1 MMRPVSRRT
10 ALALVLASAA
20 CARTPPEPTPAPQP
34 VVPANVLAMYA
45 ATEDGGFHVAAI
57 DPKYLTPRNIRQ
69 EVDYWTDEA
78 PGSIV
83 VDPWLRFLY
92 YILPGDRAL
101 RYGVAVGD
109 EGRAFSGSAHIPYSR
124 NWPSWR
130 PTQNMI
136 EDQPETYAALRDGL
150 PGGPGNPLGARALYL
165 HRGNKDTFYRIH
177 GTMDPASIGQATSAG
192 CIRLFNQDAID
203 LEQRVRSGARVVVL
217 EQHQAGRGTVP
228 PGTMLPPPP
237 QQIAPRQIAASA
249 APDRSLNPDRSLTQ
263 KGS

>member
-1 MMRPVSRRT
+1 MMRSLTRRK

-20 CARTPPEPTPAPQP
+20 CAKAPAPQQP
-34 VVPANVLAMYA
+34 PAPKPAVPPEVLAMYA

-69 EVDYWTDEA
+69 EVDYWTDA
-78 PGSIV
+78 PPGSIV

-92 YILPGDRAL
+92 LIQPGNRAL

-130 PTQNMI
+130 PTENMI
-136 EDQPETYAALRDGL
+136 MDQPETYGPLRAGL

-203 LEQRVRSGARVVVL
+203 LERRVRSGARVVVL
-217 EQHQAGRGTVP
+217 EQHEAGRGTVP
-228 PGTMLPPPP
+228 PGTLLPPPP
-237 QQIAPRQIAASA
+237 QQIAPPAIAPGQIAGGTTAPGNRQI
-249 APDRSLNPDRSLTQ
+249 
-263 KGS
+263 